1 MKLKNMFLFLFF
13 IALGNK
19 EDENLK
25 PDKDQSNNF
34 RDTGKCPN
42 CYLPNADFQGLNSA
56 TDMDPHPIADLKKAN
71 LRNTIFSGAVFN
83 DSDFSG
89 ADLTGAQ
96 FSMVSCNNCNFENAI
111 LDHAQFNGAKLLN
124 CNFTNA
130 SLDHT
135 NFFMATCTE
144 SNFTG
149 SKMNQTNFER
159 AKLPYTSH
167 HKSTGTYY
175 IGNASDPGDLLY
187 TNMCCSVKR
196 GGTLDFESCKG
207 GFPGTSLDECLRN
220 FNNMPMSPKL
230 REKMV
235 PPNLLS
241 SPISSFITQINY
253 KFHLPKLLD

>member
-1 MKLKNMFLFLFF
+1 MKLKNIFLFLFF
-13 IALGNK
+13 SVLSNQ
-19 EDENLK
+19 EHNNLK
-25 PDKDQSNNF
+25 PNYHHLKKF
-34 RDTGKCPN
+34 RHTGKCPN
-42 CYLPNADFQGLNSA
+42 CHLPNAYFQGLNSA
-56 TDMDPHPIADLKKAN
+56 TDMDTHPVADLKKAK
-71 LRNTIFSGAVFN
+71 LRNVIFSGAVFN

-96 FSMVSCNNCNFENAI
+96 FLMVSCVNCNFENAI
-111 LDHAQFNGAKLLN
+111 LDHAKFNGSKLLN

-187 TNMCCSVKR
+187 TNMCCSINREGK
-196 GGTLDFESCKG
+196 LDYESCKG

-220 FNNMPMSPKL
+220 FNNMPMSPNL
-230 REKMV
+230 RKQMV
-235 PPNLLS
+235 PSNLSKDYTS
-241 SPISSFITQINY
+241 SYITQINY
-253 KFHLPKLLD
+253 KFHLPDLNY